1 MDPIPLKRNLPESA
15 FLTPSSGDY
24 PHLYLDNLK
33 GVDIPEEGEIR
44 FRYSRLVKTEREDR
58 NGESISVELC
68 LKKITDICDC
78 KGRDAEYNEDDSAP
92 EKDTDETLDDLM
104 ESMDEEDT
112 NEAETEEED
121 Y

>member
-1 MDPIPLKRNLPESA
+1 MDPVSLKQSYPGTPFGIPEPTNP
-15 FLTPSSGDY
+15 Y
-24 PHLYLDNLK
+24 PRLFLDNLR

-58 NGESISVELC
+58 TGESVSVELC

-78 KGRDAEYNEDDSAP
+78 KGRDEENNEP
-92 EKDTDETLDDLM
+92 ETEARAKDTEETLDDLM
-104 ESMDEEDT
+104 ESMDDEDME
-112 NEAETEEED
+112 EAEDEG

>member
-15 FLTPSSGDY
+15 FLTPSSVDY
-24 PHLYLDNLK
+24 PHLFLDNLK

-104 ESMDEEDT
+104 ESMDDEDMG
-112 NEAETEEED
+112 ETEDEE